1 MMSDELFLRN
11 DLTTKVQPYFQQ
23 GPLLEI
29 LNFENLHNPEFCL
42 DSTFLK
48 CFSNIIACKGY
59 WKQRFIRLFSE
70 KWWKFIRIAKQ
81 ETLFCKLEKLIKY
94 AGFFYF
100 PVWVFFHEHSRFTGQ
115 QGKGRRRGGGYP
127 FNSSLPL
134 PPASQTFRH

>member
-1 MMSDELFLRN
+1 MPSISNIRILMMMMSDELFLRN

-59 WKQRFIRLFSE
+59 
-70 KWWKFIRIAKQ
+70 
-81 ETLFCKLEKLIKY
+81 
-94 AGFFYF
+94 
-100 PVWVFFHEHSRFTGQ
+100 
-115 QGKGRRRGGGYP
+115 
-127 FNSSLPL
+127 
-134 PPASQTFRH
+134 